1 MEDTIHLAI
10 ISSND
15 YAPYMAT
22 TLMSVLD
29 RLDKKRN
36 CHIYVLTQDL
46 TRSAQKKLKKLRR
59 IHDFE
64 IDYIHINESDLD
76 FIKGVNVP
84 YYINRLAASRL
95 LLPSI
100 LHKLDKVICIESD
113 LIFLDD
119 IAKLYDTDIGDN
131 YIGAVEDFARKVHA
145 KDLWDNEKDIY
156 FNTGVI
162 LINLKKL
169 REINYKDKLIHG
181 ISRNASRYKLQ
192 EQCIMND
199 VYKGHIQR
207 LDIKWNF
214 YHEFYPI
221 ELKRRIKFQAENKK
235 EYLNAVTAPSV
246 IHTPGADKMWHPHYQ
261 HPFKEEY
268 MRLYKK
274 NPFYSMIKLWNY
286 KIHNHSRY
294 VYLTVFDIPIL
305 SIIRCKEGKRVSLF
319 GVTIYQRKGD
329 NIAGGSKTDH
339 IAPPTHDHQKGNSE
353 ILECKAILNELKSQ
367 LTQMMETQY
376 QMMWLPDKVAALH
389 QKVFPQFKNIHDGE
403 DVVIVGCGPTLLNYT
418 PLPNA
423 KHISLNRAFRHPDIK
438 FDYAFIW
445 DLRGMIESKDG
456 TVEDFLNYD
465 CTKFLGKFMADNFPF
480 SINPSNKKGKLYR
493 CYSSARHLLPSL
505 NPVDNVIHDDLS
517 SSPLADFMSVSFG
530 ALQFAIWT
538 HPKRIFLVG
547 CDTVMN
553 GSFDGRQ
560 NSYMFDDMFR
570 GYRLF
575 KKFITTRHPEI
586 EIISVNPIGLRGIF
600 HDVYTSSYLALH
612 PEIKKVKILDSDNQF

>member
-15 YAPYMAT
+15 YAPYTAT

-46 TRSAQKKLKKLRR
+46 TRSAQKKLKELRR

-64 IDYIHINESDLD
+64 IDYIYINESDLD

-100 LHKLDKVICIESD
+100 LNKLDKVICIESD

-119 IAKLYDTDIGDN
+119 IAKLYDTNIGEN

-145 KDLWDNEKDIY
+145 KDLWGNDKDIY

-169 REINYKDKLIHG
+169 REINYKAKLVQG
-181 ISRNASRYKLQ
+181 IVHNASRYKLQ

-221 ELKRRIKFQAENKK
+221 ELKRRIRFQAENKK

-268 MRLYKK
+268 MKLYKK
-274 NPFYSMIKLWNY
+274 NPFYSVIKLWNY

-294 VYLTVFDIPIL
+294 IYLTVFDIPIL
-305 SIIRCKEGKRVSLF
+305 SIIRVKDGKKVSLF
-319 GVTIYQRKGD
+319 GVIICQRKGD
-329 NIAGGSKTDH
+329 NIAGGSKTDRTVL
-339 IAPPTHDHQKGNSE
+339 PTHDQREGNSE
-353 ILECKAILNELKSQ
+353 ILECKAILAELKSQ
-367 LTQMMETQY
+367 LSQMMETQY
-376 QMMWLPDKVAALH
+376 QMMWLPNKVAALH
-389 QKVFPQFKNIHDGE
+389 QEVFPQFKNIHEGE
-403 DVVIVGCGPTLLNYT
+403 DIVIVGCGPTLFDYT
-418 PLPNA
+418 PLPRA
-423 KHISLNRAFRHPDIK
+423 KHISLNRAFKHSDIK

-445 DLRGMIESKDG
+445 DFRGMTEANDG
-456 TVEDFLNYD
+456 AIDVLN
-465 CTKFLGKFMADNFPF
+465 F
-480 SINPSNKKGKLYR
+480 
-493 CYSSARHLLPSL
+493 
-505 NPVDNVIHDDLS
+505 
-517 SSPLADFMSVSFG
+517 
-530 ALQFAIWT
+530 
-538 HPKRIFLVG
+538 
-547 CDTVMN
+547 
-553 GSFDGRQ
+553 
-560 NSYMFDDMFR
+560 
-570 GYRLF
+570 
-575 KKFITTRHPEI
+575 
-586 EIISVNPIGLRGIF
+586 
-600 HDVYTSSYLALH
+600 
-612 PEIKKVKILDSDNQF
+612 